1 MIKGRLLARTL
12 AAAIALSM
20 LSQNVATV
28 YAAEADTAVMSEIK
42 EGESA
47 GGEGHGDPGSEAGE
61 TGEGS
66 GADTG
71 KKAGAGEAG
80 DGSGSGSEQGAGEAG
95 KGSGNEGAGAG
106 ADESGNG
113 SEQGADEADKKDAGS
128 TGTGTDA
135 GEAGNDGTGS
145 DAENTTGTNTA
156 VVSETGETV
165 VMQTAPRKMMK
176 APGANDV
183 VTVNS
188 NAELVAAVTNAAEGA
203 TTTIQLGSGNYTLYN
218 QKASA
223 SNKSFV
229 FIGSG
234 TDETTWQIG
243 AEIPDPDMEGT
254 EYNGDYSFSDT
265 TSVTFRNMTL
275 QSGNS
280 NYLGFIRLGVSVVE
294 NCVLNGFTTYW
305 GTNSATFKDSTF
317 NAPSDNYAVWTGGA
331 AVMTFEGCTFNTS
344 GKTVNV
350 YDDYMAAKQ
359 DVIINWTDNKVVSSS
374 SNKAALNI
382 NDSNKGSYTYT
393 INISGNNE
401 VKGLSRDSYTCTDL
415 FGFGGG
421 LKHLVNN
428 AGNTIV
434 KIDGTTV
441 WSKGKMVAHEVTKGV
456 YSDGY
461 TDDAYYTIT
470 LPIPGSNNKHVTKTC
485 KYCGW
490 QYSYTVLD
498 TQSTS
503 LSADMLISG
512 TSDES
517 TEHDAVY
524 AVTQGDT
531 VALTGALSID
541 EVRTQM
547 AAVNTAFP
555 GQDHSTIKVSDIEF
569 TFTTFLQVP
578 DGMTLP
584 SGLDANAIKT
594 DGMSDAFEVQS
605 ATANKTG
612 NGVTITFG
620 LKNADQIKTYADLES
635 KINGCGVAIS
645 SIDTSGKANWI
656 KVTVPGIQIADD
668 AEAGKQLTA
677 SGSVDGTFK
686 ALATAQTGTSFQ
698 FSYAWSGT
706 QIAAGKDKV
715 ATDNTIQ
722 LTVEVGSKTTDL
734 PADMLVTG
742 NKGESTEHDAVYAVT
757 QGEQIQLTGA
767 VQVSEVQNQIAAVEK
782 DFPQIA
788 GNDQLQKAIQ
798 LSNMSCTFEATLT
811 IPSGMTLPASLTKDD
826 VKTEGFGE
834 VYAVTKDPTVAN
846 NSDGSKTVTITFGL
860 KDANQ
865 IQTYYDLKSK
875 VNPST
880 DGWLKVTIPGIA
892 IDTTNAVGTQ
902 LTATGTV
909 SGQFAAD
916 AQSPYLGSTTV
927 KHYAYEWNGVQWV
940 AGKDAAATDDKT
952 IQLTVKVTA
961 PGSVTTAG
969 DPPVKKVIDG
979 DKPAKDGTFR
989 FIMTPVNGKDPLP
1002 TGVDT
1007 ITIDGT
1013 TSAVV
1018 TIETRTSDT
1027 KEFGTITFDQ
1037 AGTYTYTISE
1047 LDDSLDHY
1055 SYDST
1060 TYTVEYTVTNVNGAL
1075 QCTRTING
1083 DKDATVAAY
1092 TFTNTYKA
1100 PVSPS
1105 EDKDSSS
1112 SSGSSG
1118 RHEGGYG
1125 NIYVYAV
1132 DSQTGK
1138 GLAGTQ
1144 VALYKSNGEYIGTYT
1159 TDENGY
1165 VAIKNMPY
1173 STYYLQEVVTPDGYT
1188 TDPTAVRFELKVP
1201 EMNIKVS
1208 AAPITAPNDGSVIS
1222 ITTDAAAGAAAG
1234 TATGTTAS
1242 TGSVTS
1248 NTVGNATGD
1257 DSSMALYGI
1266 LCLLAGISL
1275 IAWRKR
1281 MSMR

>member
-28 YAAEADTAVMSEIK
+28 YAAEADTAVVLDVEH
-42 EGESA
+42 GEPT
-47 GGEGHGDPGSEAGE
+47 GGENQGEPGPEAGE
-61 TGEGS
+61 TGEGA

-71 KKAGAGEAG
+71 KKAAGEAG
-80 DGSGSGSEQGAGEAG
+80 GGSGSGSEQGAGEAG

-145 DAENTTGTNTA
+145 DAGNTTGTNTA
-156 VVSETGETV
+156 VVSETNETV
-165 VMQTAPRKMMK
+165 IMQATPRKMMK
-176 APGANDV
+176 APVANDV

-188 NAELVAAVTNAAEGA
+188 NDELVAAVDAAPVGEE
-203 TTTIQLGSGNYTLYN
+203 TTIYLGDGEFTLHKKGAN
-218 QKASA
+218 TTGKTLV
-223 SNKSFV
+223 FV
-229 FIGSG
+229 GAG
-234 TDETTWQIG
+234 TRNTTWRV
-243 AEIPDPDMEGT
+243 AEEHHTSGG
-254 EYNGDYSFSDT
+254 EYNGDYSFDGT
-265 TSVTFRNMTL
+265 TSVTFKDMTL
-275 QSGNS
+275 EFGDS
-280 NYLGFIRLGVSVVE
+280 NTSYLGFIRPENTVVE
-294 NCVLNGFTTYW
+294 NCVLNGISSYW
-305 GTNSATFKDSTF
+305 GNQSATFKNSTF
-317 NAPSDNYAVWTGGA
+317 NAPSGDYAIWTGGA

-350 YDDYMAAKQ
+350 YDDYMADKQ
-359 DVIINWTDNKVVSSS
+359 DVIINWKDNKVVSSS

-382 NDSNKGSYTYT
+382 NDSNKGSRTYT

-415 FGFGGG
+415 FGFGGI
-421 LKHLVNN
+421 LKHHSNN
-428 AGNTIV
+428 KGNTV
-434 KIDGTTV
+434 VNIDGTTV

-461 TDDAYYTIT
+461 TDDAYRTIT

-498 TQSTS
+498 TQRTN
-503 LSADMLISG
+503 LSADMLITG
-512 TSDES
+512 TSGES
-517 TEHDAVY
+517 TEHDEVY

-531 VALTGALSID
+531 VSLTGALSID

-547 AAVNTAFP
+547 TAVNKAFP
-555 GQDHSTIKVSDIEF
+555 NQSHDTIQVSDIDF
-569 TFTTFLQVP
+569 SFTTFLQVP
-578 DGMTLP
+578 NGMTLP
-584 SGLDANAIKT
+584 SDLDADDIET

-605 ATANKTG
+605 ATVNKTG
-612 NGVTITFG
+612 DNVTIKFG
-620 LKNADQIKTYADLES
+620 LKNPDQIKTYADLES
-635 KINGCGVAIS
+635 KINGCGVAIG

-656 KVTVPGIQIADD
+656 KVTVPGIQIADN

-677 SGSVDGTFK
+677 TGSVDGTFT

-706 QIAAGKDKV
+706 QIATGKDKV
-715 ATDNTIQ
+715 ASSDNTIQ
-722 LTVEVGSKTTDL
+722 LTVKVGSKTTYL
-734 PADMLVTG
+734 PSDMLVTG

-767 VQVSEVQNQIAAVEK
+767 VQVSEVQNQIAAIENEYPAIK
-782 DFPQIA
+782 TDPA
-788 GNDQLQKAIQ
+788 LQKAIQ

-811 IPSGMTLPASLTKDD
+811 IPSGMILPASLTKAD
-826 VKTEGFGE
+826 VVTTGFGE

-865 IQTYYDLKSK
+865 IQTYYDLKTK

-880 DGWLKVTIPGIA
+880 DGWLKVTIPGIT
-892 IDTTNAVGTQ
+892 IDTTNAVDTQ

-916 AQSPYLGSTTV
+916 AQSPYSGSTTV
-927 KHYAYEWNGVQWV
+927 KHYAYQWNGVQW
-940 AGKDAAATDDKT
+940 ANGKDAAATDDKS

-969 DPPVKKVIDG
+969 DPPVKKVING
-979 DKPAKDGTFR
+979 DKPAEDGTFR
-989 FIMTPVNGKDPLP
+989 FIMTPSNGTDPLP
-1002 TGVDT
+1002 NGADT

-1027 KEFGTITFDQ
+1027 EEFGTITFDQ

-1055 SYDST
+1055 TYDST

-1118 RHEGGYG
+1118 KHEGGYG

-1208 AAPITAPNDGSVIS
+1208 AAPIAAPNDGTVIS
-1222 ITTDAAAGAAAG
+1222 ITTDTAAGATTG
-1234 TATGTTAS
+1234 TTTGTTAS

>member
-28 YAAEADTAVMSEIK
+28 YAAEADTAVVLDVEH
-42 EGESA
+42 GEQA
-47 GGEGHGDPGSEAGE
+47 GGESQGEPGPEAGE
-61 TGEGS
+61 TGEDA

-71 KKAGAGEAG
+71 KKAAGEAG
-80 DGSGSGSEQGAGEAG
+80 GGSGSGSEQGAGEAG

-106 ADESGNG
+106 ADESGSG
-113 SEQGADEADKKDAGS
+113 SAQGADEADKKDAGS
-128 TGTGTDA
+128 TGTGTGA

-145 DAENTTGTNTA
+145 DAENTAGTNTA
-156 VVSETGETV
+156 AVSETNETV
-165 VMQTAPRKMMK
+165 IMQATPRKMMQ
-176 APGANDV
+176 APGANTP
-183 VTVNS
+183 VTTNE
-188 NAELVAAVTNAAEGA
+188 ELVAAVDAAPKGEE
-203 TTTIQLGSGNYTLYN
+203 TTIQLGSGEFTLYN
-218 QKASA
+218 LGATTNGKILV
-223 SNKSFV
+223 FV
-229 FIGSG
+229 GNG
-234 TDETTWQIG
+234 TGNTTWRV
-243 AEIPDPDMEGT
+243 AEQHHTSGG
-254 EYNGDYSFSDT
+254 EYNGDYSFDGT
-265 TSVTFRNMTL
+265 TSVTFKNMTL
-275 QSGNS
+275 EFGDSNT
-280 NYLGFIRLGVSVVE
+280 NYLGFIRPENTVVE
-294 NCVLNGFTTYW
+294 NCVLNGISSYW
-305 GTNSATFKDSTF
+305 GNQSATFKNSTF
-317 NAPSDNYAVWTGGA
+317 NAPSGDYAIWTGGA

-350 YDDYMAAKQ
+350 YDDYMADKQ
-359 DVIINWTDNKVVSSS
+359 DVIINWKDNKVVSSS

-382 NDSNKGSYTYT
+382 NDSNKGSRTYT

-401 VKGLSRDSYTCTDL
+401 VTGLSRDSHTCTDL
-415 FGFGGG
+415 FAFGGI
-421 LKHLVNN
+421 KHIWNN
-428 AGNTIV
+428 KGNTVV

-461 TDDAYYTIT
+461 TDDAYSTIT
-470 LPIPGSNNKHVTKTC
+470 LPIPGSNNKRVTKTC

-498 TQSTS
+498 TQRTN
-503 LSADMLISG
+503 LGADMLITG
-512 TSDES
+512 TSGES

-531 VALTGALSID
+531 VSLTGALSID
-541 EVRTQM
+541 EVRNQM
-547 AAVNTAFP
+547 AAVDVAFP
-555 GQDHSTIKVSDIEF
+555 RQDHSTIKVSDIDF

-584 SGLDANAIKT
+584 NGLDANDIET
-594 DGMSDAFEVQS
+594 EGMNGAFEVQS
-605 ATANKTG
+605 AAVNSTG
-612 NGVTITFG
+612 DGVTIKFG
-620 LKNADQIKTYADLES
+620 LKNADQIKTYAELES
-635 KINGCGVAIS
+635 KINGCGVAIG
-645 SIDTSGKANWI
+645 SIDTTGNNWI
-656 KVTVPGIQIADD
+656 KVTVPGIQIADN

-677 SGSVDGTFK
+677 TGSVDGTFK

-706 QIAAGKDKV
+706 QIPAGKDNV

-742 NKGESTEHDAVYAVT
+742 NKGESTEHNAVYAVT

-798 LSNMSCTFEATLT
+798 LSNMSCEFTATLT
-811 IPSGMTLPASLTKDD
+811 IPSGMTLPTSLTKAD
-826 VKTEGFGE
+826 VVTTGFGN

-865 IQTYYDLKSK
+865 IQTYYDLKTK

-880 DGWLKVTIPGIA
+880 DGWLKVTIPGIT
-892 IDTTNAVGTQ
+892 IDTTNAVGSQ

-916 AQSPYLGSTTV
+916 AQSPYPGSTTV
-927 KHYAYEWNGVQWV
+927 KHYAYQWNGVQW
-940 AGKDAAATDDKT
+940 ANGKDAVASDDKT
-952 IQLTVKVTA
+952 VQLTVKVTA

-1002 TGVDT
+1002 NGADT

-1047 LDDSLDHY
+1047 LNDSLDHY

-1083 DKDATVAAY
+1083 DKDATVVAY

-1100 PVSPS
+1100 PASPS

-1118 RHEGGYG
+1118 KHEGGYG

-1208 AAPITAPNDGSVIS
+1208 AAPITAPNDGTVIS